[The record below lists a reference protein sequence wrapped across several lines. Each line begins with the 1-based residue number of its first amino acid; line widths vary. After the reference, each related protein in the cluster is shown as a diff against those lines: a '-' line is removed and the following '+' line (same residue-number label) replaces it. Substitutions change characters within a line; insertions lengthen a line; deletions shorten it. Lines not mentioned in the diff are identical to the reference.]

1 MTDNNRADYHGD
13 DYALSMNNSIR
24 MMQLI
29 EAGRLD
35 SISILPNMS
44 SYDKCMDYLKQR
56 WDSLMDK
63 PLISVHLNIIDGYSL
78 AGITNPMFTHRASCD
93 GTYEY
98 IFNTSWVK
106 LLLCS
111 YIPFVR
117 ARIRAELKKEF
128 VLQIGRV
135 YNDLPKGI
143 NSDSED
149 NTGLRLDSHL
159 HTHMIP
165 VVFDAMMDAVGELN
179 LADKLSYVRVSR
191 EPIGPFKKIKGTYPK
206 ANLIKNLLLNM
217 LSARAERI
225 LDKASISHGLL
236 WGLIMS
242 GRMDKDRMELLLP
255 DMMKYSI
262 GKDKIL
268 EILCHPGIVLA
279 NEQFEEIGP
288 DDKEAVYSPNRDIEY
303 DAAMNLN
310 RDIASHYF

>member
-1 MTDNNRADYHGD
+1 MINTSVMDYHAD

-56 WDSLMDK
+56 WDSLRYK
-63 PLISVHLNIIDGYSL
+63 PLISVHLNIIDGYSMS
-78 AGITNPMFTHRASCD
+78 GITDPMFTHRAANEGD
-93 GTYEY
+93 YRY
-98 IFNTSWVK
+98 IFNTSWPK

-111 YIPFVR
+111 YIPFIR
-117 ARIRAELKKEF
+117 ARIRTELKNEF
-128 VLQIGRV
+128 VLQIRRV
-135 YNDLPKGI
+135 YKDLPKGT
-143 NSDSED
+143 NSESVDD
-149 NTGLRLDSHL
+149 IGLRLDSHL

-165 VVFDAMMDAVGELN
+165 VVFDAMIDAVGELN

-191 EPIGPFKKIKGTYPK
+191 EPIGPFKKIRGTYPK
-206 ANLIKNLLLNM
+206 ANLIKNILLNI

-225 LDKASISHGLL
+225 LDKSTISHGLL

-255 DMMKYSI
+255 YMMKYSSD
-262 GKDKIL
+262 KNKIL
-268 EILCHPGIVLA
+268 EILCHPGIVLI

-303 DAAMNLN
+303 DAAMNVN
-310 RDIASHYF
+310 RDTA